1 MEINIVATQSRE
13 QMAEQIKRI
22 LFGLTEPERKLL
34 NTVLK
39 LEQENLYLEKPQVR
53 QDIIAEIR
61 KVIV

>member
-1 MEINIVATQSRE
+1 MATQSRE

>member
-1 MEINIVATQSRE
+1 MATQSRE

-22 LFGLTEPERKLL
+22 LFSLTEPERKLL